1 MSERGREA
9 EEDGGHLL
17 WIGLK
22 KNKKKKQTA
31 TICLKRTEDEKTC

>member
-22 KNKKKKQTA
+22 KKQKKKTDGHNMFK
-31 TICLKRTEDEKTC
+31 KNRR